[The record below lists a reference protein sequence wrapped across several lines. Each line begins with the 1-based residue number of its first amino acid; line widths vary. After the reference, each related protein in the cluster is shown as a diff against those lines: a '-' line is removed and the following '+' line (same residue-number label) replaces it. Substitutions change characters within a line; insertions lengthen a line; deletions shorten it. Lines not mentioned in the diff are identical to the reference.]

1 MDFDRDIMHLLI
13 PMLSLSNDNLGTE
26 VVPPRPLSFDRVNE
40 GKSPVSDALLF
51 TLPFEL
57 LGQILESL
65 PRSSLACLALVCRDC
80 RQIARSRQFASITLD
95 YSDHSVALVE
105 KLLAEATIR
114 VGSYG
119 GSKNISQS
127 LGVCIRRITVATHPV
142 WVAAR
147 HNIALKDKFLAL
159 SERTRARRLANASKH
174 FFDVYLPKI
183 QLLLGSKIVLPH
195 LESLDW
201 RDKIALPRSFF
212 ERLPSTSIQHLR
224 LFRVKVSEA
233 FEINLPRPSK
243 GWPLRTLYM
252 EVVSGFDGDK
262 PNTSLMCA
270 SILRLCAPT
279 LESLTWRTFLIE
291 DEHHSFAT
299 YTMEST
305 PQFPRLRS
313 LKLQTV
319 LFSDYSM
326 LDALLEGDLRELE
339 VDLGHDSL
347 YSEFFE
353 QRGTMPA
360 LTTLVWDG
368 KIKADQSLS
377 FLRANTQ
384 LSKLSFQWEAP
395 GVFLETRLLPLLT
408 KSFRHLTSLSLKWEG
423 DSIPGSAL
431 EAISSLEILQQL
443 HLSAGH
449 QHGWRYSWF
458 IDHALMRSRLKKL
471 TSLRRM
477 AFTRDIYDN
486 EVEWSAPERYY
497 EDRFHNDLDLDAD
510 EDEWETWHCESAS
523 KTDKLSGSHRTR
535 LMMLQACCPKRGT
548 MRWKFQIWNGY
559 TSDSSACEFQG
570 RMNRRVVAPMPSLYP
585 KRETNGGRIYGR
597 CLGGRRYRKV
607 SVAATA
613 SNRLTV
619 GLIGDARSMGM

>member
-1 MDFDRDIMHLLI
+1 
-13 PMLSLSNDNLGTE
+13 
-26 VVPPRPLSFDRVNE
+26 
-40 GKSPVSDALLF
+40 
-51 TLPFEL
+51 
-57 LGQILESL
+57 
-65 PRSSLACLALVCRDC
+65 
-80 RQIARSRQFASITLD
+80 
-95 YSDHSVALVE
+95 
-105 KLLAEATIR
+105 
-114 VGSYG
+114 
-119 GSKNISQS
+119 
-127 LGVCIRRITVATHPV
+127 
-142 WVAAR
+142 
-147 HNIALKDKFLAL
+147 
-159 SERTRARRLANASKH
+159 
-174 FFDVYLPKI
+174 
-183 QLLLGSKIVLPH
+183 
-195 LESLDW
+195 
-201 RDKIALPRSFF
+201 
-212 ERLPSTSIQHLR
+212 
-224 LFRVKVSEA
+224 
-233 FEINLPRPSK
+233 
-243 GWPLRTLYM
+243 
-252 EVVSGFDGDK
+252 
-262 PNTSLMCA
+262 
-270 SILRLCAPT
+270 
-279 LESLTWRTFLIE
+279 
-291 DEHHSFAT
+291 
-299 YTMEST
+299 MEST

-339 VDLGHDSL
+339 VDPGHDSL

-377 FLRANTQ
+377 FLQANTQ

-510 EDEWETWHCESAS
+510 EDEWETWHCESMLSEARNYAMEIPDLEWVYFGQLYMRVSRKDESQGGGAHAFALS
-523 KTDKLSGSHRTR
+523 KERDQWWTYLREMFG
-535 LMMLQACCPKRGT
+535 
-548 MRWKFQIWNGY
+548 WKGI
-559 TSDSSACEFQG
+559 
-570 RMNRRVVAPMPSLYP
+570 
-585 KRETNGGRIYGR
+585 
-597 CLGGRRYRKV
+597 
-607 SVAATA
+607 
-613 SNRLTV
+613 
-619 GLIGDARSMGM
+619 